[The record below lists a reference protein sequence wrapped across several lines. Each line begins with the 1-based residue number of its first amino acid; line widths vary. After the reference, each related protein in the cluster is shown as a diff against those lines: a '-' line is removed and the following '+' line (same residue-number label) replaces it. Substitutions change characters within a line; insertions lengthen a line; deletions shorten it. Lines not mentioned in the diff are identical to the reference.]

1 MDIESIVAV
10 LLITVVGAIL
20 LHWLRFQVSSGR
32 SVGLRP
38 LPGYIAL
45 KKQSGRAVE
54 SGRGAHFS
62 LGRASLVS
70 KASPASIAALTAL
83 DYLTEDGCAS
93 DVPPLTTSGDGTLML
108 AAQDSL
114 RGAFNSAGR
123 PGEYKPSLAR
133 FLAGSEFAEAYAAGA
148 SDVVNSE
155 KLGSNLLL
163 GRFGPEVAIIA
174 EAGERKQL
182 QQVIG
187 SDDPTAM
194 ALAVTATDKVLL
206 GEELFVAGAY
216 LQGDPAQVASLQLQ
230 DVMRV
235 IAIVGILLA
244 AIFNLVVG

>member
-1 MDIESIVAV
+1 MK
-10 LLITVVGAIL
+10 T
-20 LHWLRFQVSSGR
+20 
-32 SVGLRP
+32 
-38 LPGYIAL
+38 
-45 KKQSGRAVE
+45 QSGRAVE
-54 SGRGAHFS
+54 SGRGAHVS
-62 LGRASLVS
+62 LGRASLGGPG
-70 KASPASIAALTAL
+70 SPTSIAALAAL

-123 PGEYKPSLAR
+123 PAEYEPNLAQ
-133 FLAGSEFAEAYAAGA
+133 FIAAPDFATAYAAGA

-163 GRFGPEVAIIA
+163 GHFGPEVAIIA
-174 EAGERKQL
+174 EAGERKEL

-187 SDDPTAM
+187 SDDPTAL
-194 ALAVTATDKVLL
+194 ALAVTATDNVLL

-244 AIFNLVVG
+244 ALFNIVVR

>member
-1 MDIESIVAV
+1 MDIRSIVAV
-10 LLITVVGAIL
+10 MLITVIGAIL
-20 LHWLRFQVSSGR
+20 LHWLGFRVSSGR
-32 SVGLRP
+32 PVGLRP
-38 LPGYIAL
+38 LPGYVAL
-45 KKQSGRAVE
+45 KTQSGRAVE
-54 SGRGAHFS
+54 SGRGVHFS

-70 KASPASIAALTAL
+70 PASPASIAALTVL

-123 PGEYKPSLAR
+123 QGEYDPILAR
-133 FLAGSEFAEAYAAGA
+133 FLAGSEFAAAYAAGA
-148 SDVVNSE
+148 SDVVNGE

-163 GRFGPEVAIIA
+163 GHYGPEVAIIA
-174 EAGERKQL
+174 EAGERKEL

-194 ALAVTATDKVLL
+194 ALAVAATDKVLL

-216 LQGDPAQVASLQLQ
+216 LQGKPAQVASLQLQ

-244 AIFNLVVG
+244 ALFNIVVG